1 MKLYELL
8 EENPGEE
15 ITVWDENYD
24 LECYF
29 YGGVIDDKG
38 NDEWDTAMYQLAKK
52 LEVVSTEIKDNRT
65 IATVNLSQIVENN
78 LDGLE
83 KADLFINCD
92 IDDIM
97 ENMAN
102 ILSGNVSE
110 NWLTD
115 FVEALTRTDE
125 RFSEHS
131 TFSEEE
137 ERSDDKPALFDI
149 NEEDDPDYYEVQELA
164 EQEAA
169 TDRQTVREK
178 LKKEIFE
185 AIERAFRAS
194 WESPN
199 YFSVYIDF
207 DTGRPYTNE
216 ELSLSEM
223 PMSVYF
229 GKDFGIYNCGGN
241 PELYDPVIYDD
252 NYLGNLESWLN
263 DYERSKYNEWLQ
275 SDEFKELE
283 ENDESEDK
291 DECEQAKIEW
301 IKTNTNAHKAL
312 YEYARDE
319 ELAEFAYEAD
329 EIAEDAINTWEKA
342 IKEEAEGTDEGE
354 APIFQ
359 RAR

>member
-29 YGGVIDDKG
+29 YGGSINDKG

-52 LEVVSTEIKDNRT
+52 LEVINTAIKDNRT
-65 IATVNLSQIVENN
+65 CTVVNLSQIVENN
-78 LDGLE
+78 LDELE
-83 KADLFINCD
+83 KADLFVNCD

-97 ENMAN
+97 DNMAN

-125 RFSEHS
+125 RFSEQS

-137 ERSDDKPALFDI
+137 
-149 NEEDDPDYYEVQELA
+149 
-164 EQEAA
+164 AA
-169 TDRQTVREK
+169 TDRQAVREK
-178 LKKEIFE
+178 LKKEIFD
-185 AIERAFRAS
+185 AIERAFLSS
-194 WESPN
+194 WDSPN

-207 DTGRPYTNE
+207 DTGKPYVIE
-216 ELSLSEM
+216 AVSASEM

-229 GKDFGIYNCGGN
+229 GKDFGIYSCGGN

-252 NYLGNLESWLN
+252 NYLKNLESWLN

-275 SDEFKELE
+275 SDEFKKLE
-283 ENDESEDK
+283 EKDASDDEET
-291 DECEQAKIEW
+291 KIEW
-301 IKTNTNAHKAL
+301 LETNTNAHKAL
-312 YEYARDE
+312 YEYARHE
-319 ELAEFAYEAD
+319 ELAEFADKAD

-342 IKEEAEGTDEGE
+342 VKEEAEGADEGE